1 VDDLSGASERRLAGN
16 EADDAARTQIAGA
29 RPLDWLAY
37 LRSWAWLVAR
47 ILIGYYAIL
56 WGTRWALHHVSLYGV
71 VGWVGGRFGA
81 AYPDTGYPRLPETI
95 VAVVVPL
102 AIYVVFVLATE
113 RRAPRELGG
122 GWRGLGELGL
132 GGLIGLGLFSAI
144 VGVLALAGSYHV
156 LGERSW
162 LTVQWSL
169 YAAAAAFR
177 EELMFRGVVLRIS
190 EERLGTWI
198 ALALSALWF
207 GLAHANNP
215 GATIADS
222 VMVALF
228 GGLLLGAAYLAT
240 RRLWLAIGIHALWN
254 FAESGIFGVP
264 VSGFVIP
271 GWLSAR
277 LSGPDWLTGGSFGPE
292 GSVVTLG
299 VTTVAI
305 AALLLIAWRRGHI
318 RPPRLRR
325 AVAARAGTTD
335 TSIFGEGA
343 T

>member
-1 VDDLSGASERRLAGN
+1 M
-16 EADDAARTQIAGA
+16 
-29 RPLDWLAY
+29 
-37 LRSWAWLVAR
+37 RSWLWLIAR
-47 ILIGYYAIL
+47 IVIGYYAIL

-71 VGWVGGRFGA
+71 VGWLARHVGA
-81 AYPDTGYPRLPETI
+81 AYPDVGYPRLPETI
-95 VAVVVPL
+95 VAVVVPV
-102 AIYVVFVLATE
+102 AVYVVFVLATE

-132 GGLIGLGLFSAI
+132 GGLIGLGLFAAI

-169 YAAAAAFR
+169 FAAAAAFR

-190 EERLGTWI
+190 EERFGTWI
-198 ALALSALWF
+198 ALALSSLWF

-215 GATIADS
+215 GATIVDS
-222 VMVALF
+222 LMVALF

-240 RRLWLAIGIHALWN
+240 RRLWLAIGIHAMWN

-277 LSGPDWLTGGSFGPE
+277 LSGPGWLTGGAFGPE

-299 VTTVAI
+299 VTAVAI
-305 AALLLIAWRRGHI
+305 AALLLIAWRRGCV

-325 AVAARAGTTD
+325 SAAAAPGTAD
-335 TSIFGEGA
+335 TSFMRGGA